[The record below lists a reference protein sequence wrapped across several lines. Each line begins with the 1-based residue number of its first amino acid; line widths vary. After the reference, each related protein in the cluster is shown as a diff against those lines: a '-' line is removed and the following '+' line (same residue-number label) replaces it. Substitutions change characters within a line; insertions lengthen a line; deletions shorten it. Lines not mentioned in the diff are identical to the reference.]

1 MTTTTSLFAYV
12 IILAKP
18 QHVTESRNRQADA
31 ASLQNH
37 WPPLGQR
44 RLHRKTRIQISPPSQ
59 SRPTHAKAGGSKEL
73 NAVSPKPT
81 ETSVTETTVSTDG
94 LTRSVATDLDSNGT
108 ADRIN
113 THTLVNNPD
122 GSRVETTTDTGNNGT
137 LLDKVISTTSA
148 NGKTTTTTI
157 DRNGDGLVDLT
168 TLKQMTVNADGSSKI
183 MAANENRNIKHHQKV
198 AA

>member
-1 MTTTTSLFAYV
+1 
-12 IILAKP
+12 
-18 QHVTESRNRQADA
+18 
-31 ASLQNH
+31 
-37 WPPLGQR
+37 
-44 RLHRKTRIQISPPSQ
+44 
-59 SRPTHAKAGGSKEL
+59 L